1 MLYLMYTKKP
11 PSKMQKKRR
20 GGAEF
25 GDEFRNIQSEHKVQQ
40 WRKFLLNPKNKK
52 AFTDLW

>member
-1 MLYLMYTKKP
+1 MYKETSIKNAERG
-11 PSKMQKKRR
+11 KR
-20 GGAEF
+20 GAEF

>member
-20 GGAEF
+20 GEQNLAMNLETF
-25 GDEFRNIQSEHKVQQ
+25 
-40 WRKFLLNPKNKK
+40 NPNTKCSSGENS
-52 AFTDLW
+52 F